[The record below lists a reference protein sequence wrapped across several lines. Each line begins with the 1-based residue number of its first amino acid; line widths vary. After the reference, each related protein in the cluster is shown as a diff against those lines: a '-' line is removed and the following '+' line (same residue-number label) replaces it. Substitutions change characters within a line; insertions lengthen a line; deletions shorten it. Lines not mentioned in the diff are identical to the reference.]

1 MQEDDYTSGGLLST
15 AVWEK
20 QGVISSANGGDMDS
34 WSPTLDTMK
43 PCQGWGTRHTATFI
57 SPVPKSEGPGA
68 PSVWCRKII
77 EIGVTRHRAIPP

>member
-57 SPVPKSEGPGA
+57 SPVPKSEGVKFHDMLYSLSPDILYSFPMAG
-68 PSVWCRKII
+68 
-77 EIGVTRHRAIPP
+77 